1 MAEPQKPGTETKP
14 KASETKA
21 RIETAKAE
29 KVEKKVAVPLVPLDF
44 NAIQVRSVKKDDLIA
59 HRRTKGERDKEQVA
73 TDNLARRAYDKWV
86 EAGRPEMWLD
96 AEDAGFHLRIPEAQ
110 FPTFEKRIRSAGM
123 HYQLAVRL
131 GQRVDVDGYAE
142 VVLVVKDRPK
152 NEKVESE
159 TEVKDDEAATGRES

>member
-1 MAEPQKPGTETKP
+1 MAEQPKTATESKP

-29 KVEKKVAVPLVPLDF
+29 KKPSVPLVPLDF
-44 NAIQVRSVKKDDLIA
+44 TAIKVRSVTKDDLIV
-59 HRRTKGERDKEQVA
+59 HRRTKGERDKEQIA
-73 TDNLARRAYDKWV
+73 TDNLARQAYDKWV
-86 EAGRPEMWLD
+86 AAGRPETWLD

-110 FPTFEKRIRSAGM
+110 FATFEKRIRNSGQ

-131 GQRVDVDGYAE
+131 GQRVDMDGYAE

-152 NEKVESE
+152 KDEGSE
-159 TEVKDDEAATGRES
+159 ETGDEVSGE